1 MSRLQYEMV
10 HARLGVVSSLYV
22 SLRAKHGPA
31 ASHSLRVALWTSA
44 WGISCQLDEDHLQ
57 LFETAG
63 LLHEIG
69 KIGIPDRVLQKPEK
83 LSENEQ
89 SMMDLHPQVGI
100 EILRAA
106 GASNDLLMAIAGI
119 GTSFS
124 SSNQCESP
132 EIAPVASRLI
142 NIIDAYDS
150 MTMQQ
155 VYRDPMSRE
164 AALAEIFRQSGS
176 QFDPKLVRSFADV
189 VLNPKA
195 DVMELA
201 SKRWLKEL
209 DANEQ
214 RPFFELDRDNGSTVS
229 RPSERTGSALV
240 HKLNDTFYR
249 HMMDHVQDGVIFI
262 DSEFRV
268 LDWNATAERMTGNS
282 AASVYQQTWN
292 TAFASLCDTE
302 GFPLETS
309 QCPFTKLMQTGEK
322 VSERLS
328 IRRDG
333 FPIIHIQLDVV
344 PVFNDGG
351 HLCGGALILE
361 DISETAV
368 LEQKIIHL
376 RERACQDQLTKVP
389 NRGELNRQLPDFVAY
404 HQRTNRPGSVIMC
417 DIDFFKRINDNFSH
431 QVGDEALIVFAQILK
446 DTCRE
451 TDFVARFGGE
461 EFVLLCSECDF
472 SEAKEWA
479 ESIRKRLQRTPIPAL
494 RNACITAS
502 FGVST
507 VLPGDTGESV
517 LERADQGLI
526 IAKESGRDRVVGLGL
541 DSQGKFAPPNSE
553 NNEAKDSSWWSWLK
567 PRSEMT
573 QKFELGTN
581 VPRNVALEKLKGI
594 VNEFQATVIHVE
606 NDRVSLEID
615 CKKSPIPSTKNER
628 LGKFRVV
635 VEVVEVEM
643 KTGRSDHQVSICTL
657 LNLEIQP
664 LRSRDRRS
672 ESVMSQGLRLKTT
685 IQGLMLA
692 YEMDEKSKSNVIRR
706 IKQEKDSRY

>member
-1 MSRLQYEMV
+1 MRS
-10 HARLGVVSSLYV
+10 
-22 SLRAKHGPA
+22 
-31 ASHSLRVALWTSA
+31 
-44 WGISCQLDEDHLQ
+44 ILQ
-57 LFETAG
+57 LFEIAG

-69 KIGIPDRVLQKPEK
+69 KIGIPDRVLQKPEN

-89 SMMDLHPQVGI
+89 SMMDLHPQVGL

-106 GASNDLLMAIAGI
+106 GASSDLLMAIAGI

-124 SSNQCESP
+124 SSNQIEST
-132 EIAPVASRLI
+132 EIAPVASRI
-142 NIIDAYDS
+142 VNIIDAYDS

-164 AALAEIFRQSGS
+164 AALAEIFRQSGL

-189 VLNPKA
+189 VLNPKSE
-195 DVMELA
+195 VMERA
-201 SKRWLKEL
+201 SARWLKEL
-209 DANEQ
+209 DSTEQ
-214 RPFFELDRDNGSTVS
+214 RPFFDLDRLDCQNVS
-229 RPSERTGSALV
+229 RPIERTGSALV

-268 LDWNATAERMTGNS
+268 LDWNATAERMTGKS

-292 TAFASLCDTE
+292 TAFASLCDSE
-302 GFPLETS
+302 GFPLETT
-309 QCPFTKLMQTGEK
+309 QCPFTQLMQTGEK

-328 IRRDG
+328 IRREG
-333 FPIIHIQLDVV
+333 FPIVHIQLDVV
-344 PVFNDGG
+344 PVVNDSG

-368 LEQKIIHL
+368 LEQKIVHL

-446 DTCRE
+446 DSCRE

-479 ESIRKRLQRTPIPAL
+479 ESIRKRLQRTPIAAL

-507 VLPGDTGESV
+507 VLPGDTSESV

-541 DSQGKFAPPNSE
+541 DSHGKFAPPNSDNKGSRE
-553 NNEAKDSSWWSWLK
+553 NAWWSWLR
-567 PRSEMT
+567 PRTELT
-573 QKFELGTN
+573 QKFELGIN

-594 VNEFQATVIHVE
+594 VNEFQATVSHVE
-606 NDRVSLEID
+606 NDRVTLEID
-615 CKKSPIPSTKNER
+615 CKKAPIPSTRNER
-628 LGKFRVV
+628 LGRFKVV
-635 VEVVEVEM
+635 VEVIEVEM
-643 KTGRSDHQVSICTL
+643 KTGRSDHHFSICTL
-657 LNLEIQP
+657 LNLEVLP
-664 LRSRDRRS
+664 LRNRDRRS
-672 ESVMSQGLRLKTT
+672 DSVMSQGLRLKTT

-692 YEMDEKSKSNVIRR
+692 YEMDEKAKSNVIRR
-706 IKQEKDSRY
+706 IKQDKDSRY

>member
-1 MSRLQYEMV
+1 MEYDMV
-10 HARLGVVSSLYV
+10 HARLGVVASLYV

-44 WGISCQLDEDHLQ
+44 WGVSCQLDEENLQ
-57 LFETAG
+57 LFEIAG

-69 KIGIPDRVLQKPEK
+69 KIGIPDRVLQKPDK

-89 SMMDLHPQVGI
+89 FMMDLHPQVGL

-124 SSNQCESP
+124 SSNHCGST

-142 NIIDAYDS
+142 NIIDAFDS

-155 VYRDPMSRE
+155 VYRDPLSSE
-164 AALAEIFRQSGS
+164 AALAEIFRQSGL
-176 QFDPKLVRSFADV
+176 QFDPKLVQSFADV
-189 VLNPKA
+189 VLNPKS
-195 DVMELA
+195 DVTEIV
-201 SKRWLKEL
+201 SKRWLKSL
-209 DANEQ
+209 DLKDQ
-214 RPFFELDRDNGSTVS
+214 RPFFELDRVDCPTTS
-229 RPSERTGSALV
+229 RPSERAGSALV

-282 AASVYQQTWN
+282 AASVHQQTWN
-292 TAFASLCDTE
+292 TAFAHLCNTE

-309 QCPFTKLMQTGEK
+309 QCPFAKLMQTSEK

-328 IRRDG
+328 IRREG
-333 FPIIHIQLDVV
+333 VPVIHIQLDVV
-344 PVFNDGG
+344 PVFNNGG

-368 LEQKIIHL
+368 LEQKIVHL

-404 HQRTNRPGSVIMC
+404 HLRTNRPGSVIMC
-417 DIDFFKRINDNFSH
+417 DIDNFKRINDNFSH
-431 QVGDEALIVFAQILK
+431 QVGDEALIVFAQVLK
-446 DTCRE
+446 DSCRE

-461 EFVLLCSECDF
+461 EFVLLCGECDF

-479 ESIRKRLQRTPIPAL
+479 ESIRKRLQQTPIAAL

-502 FGVST
+502 FGVSA

-526 IAKESGRDRVVGLGL
+526 IAKGSGRNRVIGLGL
-541 DSQGKFAPPNSE
+541 DSLDKFSPPNSD
-553 NNEAKDSSWWSWLK
+553 NKASGNASWWSWLRPK
-567 PRSEMT
+567 SELT
-573 QKFELGTN
+573 QKFELITN

-594 VNEFQATVIHVE
+594 VNEFQATVSHIE
-606 NDRVSLEID
+606 NDRVTFEID
-615 CKKSPIPSTKNER
+615 CKKAPIPSTKNER
-628 LGKFRVV
+628 LGKFKVV

-643 KTGRSDHQVSICTL
+643 RTGLSEHEIHICTL

-664 LRSRDRRS
+664 MRSRDRRFAP
-672 ESVMSQGLRLKTT
+672 VMSQGLRLKTT

-692 YEMDEKSKSNVIRR
+692 YEMDEISKSNVIRR
-706 IKQEKDSRY
+706 INQEKESRY